1 MRTAFVLLGL
11 APALV
16 PAVGCLGR
24 VVDAVPGDTGISADT
39 AAVSGDASE
48 RVRHRTTATGRRR
61 TRDAVA
67 ANVNVKHVRHIDPS
81 AATWFALGFTR

>member
-39 AAVSGDASE
+39 AAMSDDASE
-48 RVRHRTTATGRRR
+48 RVRHRTS
-61 TRDAVA
+61 
-67 ANVNVKHVRHIDPS
+67 P
-81 AATWFALGFTR
+81 